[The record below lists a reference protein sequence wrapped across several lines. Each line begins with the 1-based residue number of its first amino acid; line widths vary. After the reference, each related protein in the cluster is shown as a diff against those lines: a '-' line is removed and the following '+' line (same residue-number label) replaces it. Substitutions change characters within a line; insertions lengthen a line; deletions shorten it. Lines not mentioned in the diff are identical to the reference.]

1 MLRMLINFNHYFQ
14 APPLQRSL
22 SQAEIQ
28 ALLMHLGQGRKV
40 TAIQAM
46 SGGFRNHNYHVTFEN
61 QREAVLKV
69 SQDLN
74 SAQKASALQQ
84 QLSQFLPVP
93 QIMGERAT
101 SGHVFTLMEYMPGEL
116 GCALPGD
123 LSAPEYLALGDA
135 IGTLLRKMHNVQ
147 FAQAGSLNA
156 QLQVSDPHPNLGDA
170 WLAYMREVMHG
181 KRAEERLGPAHCK
194 AVLHLLNRYEA
205 ELHALQPTTCL
216 VHSDFNLK
224 NILVQKKP
232 TRWKISGLIDWEFAH
247 VGSPLVD
254 IGNFYRF
261 EEALPE
267 ALLKG
272 FAQGYGLD
280 EIPRWKPLSLILDLA
295 ALCNFLDAPEDLPLT
310 QETAAYLIR
319 RTLERL
325 NEDTPEA

>member
-14 APPLQRSL
+14 APPLQKSL

-28 ALLMHLGQGRKV
+28 ALLMHLGQGRKI

-46 SGGFRNHNYHVTFEN
+46 GGGFRNHNYRVTFEN
-61 QREAVLKV
+61 QGEAVLKV
-69 SQDLN
+69 SQDLT
-74 SAQKASALQQ
+74 SAKKASVLQQ

-93 QIMGERAT
+93 QVIGERAT
-101 SGHVFTLMEYMPGEL
+101 SGHVFTLMEYLPGEL
-116 GCALPGD
+116 GCELPGD
-123 LSAPEYLALGDA
+123 LSEPEYLALGDA
-135 IGTLLRKMHNVQ
+135 IGSLLRKVHNVQ
-147 FAQAGSLNA
+147 FKQAGPLNED
-156 QLQVSDPHPNLGDA
+156 LQVSDPHPNLGDA

-181 KRAEERLGPAHCK
+181 KRAESRLGSHHCK
-194 AVLHLLNRYEA
+194 AVLQLLNRYEA

-254 IGNFYRF
+254 VGNFYRF

-267 ALLKG
+267 ALLTG
-272 FAQGYGLD
+272 FARGYGLED
-280 EIPRWKPLSLILDLA
+280 IPHWRPLSLILDLA

-319 RTLERL
+319 RTLDRL
-325 NEDTPEA
+325 STAPEEA